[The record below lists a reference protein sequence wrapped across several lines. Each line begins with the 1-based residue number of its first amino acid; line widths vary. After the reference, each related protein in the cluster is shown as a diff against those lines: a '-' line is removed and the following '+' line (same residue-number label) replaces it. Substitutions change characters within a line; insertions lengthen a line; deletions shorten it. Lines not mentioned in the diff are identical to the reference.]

1 MGQTEAPLT
10 IRPFLARFT
19 RSELMTIMTAGMAHI
34 AAGVGAD
41 AEFRAPM
48 ALVVIGGLVTST
60 LLSLVVVPVVYAL
73 VDDAG
78 EWLSRRVGGPAP
90 GTAAR
95 PARA

>member
-1 MGQTEAPLT
+1 
-10 IRPFLARFT
+10 
-19 RSELMTIMTAGMAHI
+19 MTTSAMTAGMAHI

-78 EWLSRRVGGPAP
+78 EWLARRFGRRRSGPAGGRP
-90 GTAAR
+90 AVD